1 MCFLFTAASKVV
13 ENVAMF
19 GDLVL
24 RLPDMTHSIYDKNK
38 QWEFLIGWG
47 VWFSMESQVF
57 QGKHAK
63 MLNLVSYI
71 IFLLRI

>member
-1 MCFLFTAASKVV
+1 
-13 ENVAMF
+13 MF

-24 RLPDMTHSIYDKNK
+24 RLPDITHSIYDKNK

-47 VWFSMESQVF
+47 VWFGMESNVY

-63 MLNLVSYI
+63 MLNLVSIY
-71 IFLLRI
+71 